1 MKADESVFSILEIG
15 RDEGDNNPGQERTC
29 EANGKRYVRFCQLS
43 ADLRNRFHGDFFGGG
58 GGVVYLKGL
67 KAIVCIPGWMK
78 KFSFPFRRESEGR
91 LQYSRI
97 EYCNVM

>member
-1 MKADESVFSILEIG
+1 MEKDTF
-15 RDEGDNNPGQERTC
+15 
-29 EANGKRYVRFCQLS
+29 LS

-97 EYCNVM
+97 EYCNVRYNEQTRPDA